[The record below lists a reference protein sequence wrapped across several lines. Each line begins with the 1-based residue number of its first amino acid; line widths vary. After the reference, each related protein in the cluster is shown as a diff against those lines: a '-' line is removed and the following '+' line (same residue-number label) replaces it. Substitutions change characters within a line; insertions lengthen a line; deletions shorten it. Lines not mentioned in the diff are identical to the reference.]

1 MMHHLFCARGVCGTI
16 IVYPLVRYMA
26 TAAGVSVTL
35 IRIKMYYKVGNIEL
49 DSSAHSVLHDGKAV
63 SLTPLEYALLE
74 LLMRNPNRL
83 CKRAEIIER
92 VWGQRFRYDTGTIDV
107 HLNALRRKLGCTR
120 NRPIETI
127 RGAGLILHTEDTSKP
142 YSLTIQP
149 LITEWLHSHQEE
161 FKAKGLVAQLHL
173 DPFVSEITISPNDL
187 RAMLDGILAALLPS
201 AKPGT
206 IRVSSHL
213 SLNYFTLTLAINGTI
228 NELRIPIYGDFK
240 ES

>member
-1 MMHHLFCARGVCGTI
+1 L
-16 IVYPLVRYMA
+16 
-26 TAAGVSVTL
+26 
-35 IRIKMYYKVGNIEL
+35 YYRVGNIEL
-49 DSSAHSVLHDGKAV
+49 DTDAHSVLRNGEAIN
-63 SLTPLEYALLE
+63 LTPLEFGLLAY
-74 LLMRNPNRL
+74 LMQRPNRL
-83 CKRAEIIER
+83 CTRTEILDK
-92 VWGQRFRYDTGTIDV
+92 VWGQRFQYDTGTIDV
-107 HLNALRRKLGCTR
+107 HLNALRRKLGSTR

-127 RGAGLILHTEDTSKP
+127 RGAGLILHTEDAEKP

-149 LITEWLHSHQEE
+149 FITEWLQSHLGE
-161 FKAKGLVAQLHL
+161 FEHKGLVAQLHL
-173 DPFVSEITISPNDL
+173 DPFVSEITMSPNDL

-240 ES
+240 AS